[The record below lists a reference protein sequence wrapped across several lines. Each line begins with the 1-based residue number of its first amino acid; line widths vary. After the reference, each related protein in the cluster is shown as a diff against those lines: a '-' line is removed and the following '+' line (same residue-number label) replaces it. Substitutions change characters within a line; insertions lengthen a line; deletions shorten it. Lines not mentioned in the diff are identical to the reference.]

1 MAEKFAWP
9 PQSRIEALPLEREA
23 ESPPPSERALWLSVI
38 GDDSPPPAKRRHYP
52 AWLIAAGLA
61 LGVVSVASYQAWGYF
76 RLSESAPSTP
86 AAPVV
91 IAGRDIPLSPE
102 NNGVPPGS
110 RLRATSSEAAPRLLP
125 AAPQRALPGG
135 VPLATET
142 PGLGPRPAAAAAPG
156 GVSAAEGA
164 EAGVPAIE
172 AAEAGAPDSA
182 GPVDG
187 DIYSPADAGVM
198 PPKLLS
204 RGFVAPRAE
213 GLGLSSTSSIELW
226 ISETGSVERVRLLAP
241 SRTMSDAM
249 LLSRAKQ
256 FTFAPAIRGN
266 TPVPYRIVLSIEVG
280 P

>member
-1 MAEKFAWP
+1 V
-9 PQSRIEALPLEREA
+9 SGVDGVEAA
-23 ESPPPSERALWLSVI
+23 V
-38 GDDSPPPAKRRHYP
+38 PA
-52 AWLIAAGLA
+52 ID
-61 LGVVSVASYQAWGYF
+61 GV
-76 RLSESAPSTP
+76 EP
-86 AAPVV
+86 AAPE
-91 IAGRDIPLSPE
+91 PS
-102 NNGVPPGS
+102 
-110 RLRATSSEAAPRLLP
+110 
-125 AAPQRALPGG
+125 
-135 VPLATET
+135 
-142 PGLGPRPAAAAAPG
+142 
-156 GVSAAEGA
+156 
-164 EAGVPAIE
+164 
-172 AAEAGAPDSA
+172 

-187 DIYSPADAGVM
+187 DIYSPADIGVI

-266 TPVPYRIVLSIEVG
+266 TPVPYRMVLSIEVG